1 MSFCVRL
8 VDGMVQ
14 LSRHAE
20 AVAESTKAV
29 RDDNLYAKAYERRA
43 ASLFE
48 LGAGR
53 WRITAVFVDVSKLGV
68 TFRWRAF
75 VVILLLGTVM

>member
-1 MSFCVRL
+1 MFVFVRR
-8 VDGMVQ
+8 VDGMMQ

-29 RDDNLYAKAYERRA
+29 RDDSLYAKAYERRA

-48 LGAGR
+48 LGAVR
-53 WRITAVFVDVSKLGV
+53 WQITAVLVDV
-68 TFRWRAF
+68 
-75 VVILLLGTVM
+75 